1 MFKLAGR
8 VLDFYDDPDFVTNLT
23 AQSLFGDKLY
33 APEEI
38 HALPDKMFTVKIA
51 TRQGSVRKWPV
62 FNKLAVRLSG
72 EYFNSVAGELPEDLR
87 NTAGFFLKTAHVRHG
102 LSLPAALDQSFSQ
115 PESWL
120 VELPQQ
126 DTTEIMRAPTIQA
139 MTKQAQD
146 DFLGS
151 LREMS
156 PETRFAQANAIFDL
170 CKQAQVELDE
180 RIWDYVEKERFGPH
194 LKEELQTR
202 RAMIKEASG
211 DVLAE
216 TFVQTLSEFTGHG
229 LRKLAEVIASFD
241 RQAGLDVEWDSRLR
255 DPYEAVYG
263 GMGMKKQASKES
275 DLLNWKLQTLCMKPH
290 ELERIFEPLF
300 VNQFLNDPLGSYKT
314 ASPLTK
320 KIILSLVKKIP
331 APKTGE
337 VKAHLTESY
346 RDRKSTM
353 PLDHVLESVGRDI
366 AEGHRDSHTSS

>member
-33 APEEI
+33 APEEV
-38 HALPDKMFTVKIA
+38 HSLPDKMFTVKIA
-51 TRQGSVRKWPV
+51 TRQGTVRKWPV

-72 EYFNSVAGELPEDLR
+72 EYFNAAARELPEDLR
-87 NTAGFFLKTAHVRHG
+87 NTAGFFLKTAHQRHG
-102 LSLPAALDQSFSQ
+102 LALPSALDQDFPQ
-115 PESWL
+115 PETWI
-120 VELPQQ
+120 VELPSESSS
-126 DTTEIMRAPTIQA
+126 EIMQEPTIQA
-139 MTKQAQD
+139 MTKRAQD
-146 DFLGS
+146 DFLSS
-151 LREMS
+151 LREMD
-156 PETRFAQANAIFDL
+156 PEERFNQANAIFEL
-170 CKQAQVELDE
+170 CKKAQVDLDS

-194 LKEELQTR
+194 LQDELQTR
-202 RAMIKEASG
+202 RTMIKEASG

-216 TFVQTLSEFTGHG
+216 SFIQTLSKFTDQG
-229 LRKLAEVIASFD
+229 LRKFAEIILSFD
-241 RQAGLDVEWDSRLR
+241 RQAGLDSEWDGRLR

-263 GMGMKKQASKES
+263 GMEMKKQASKES
-275 DLLNWKLQTLCMKPH
+275 DVLSWKLQTLCMKPK

-300 VNQFLNDPLGSYKT
+300 VNQFLNDPIGSYKK

-346 RDRKSTM
+346 KNEKSSM
-353 PLDHVLESVGRDI
+353 PLDHVLKSVGKDI
-366 AEGHRDSHTSS
+366 SEGRRGCHFHT